1 MKQERNAEIVR
12 LIDEDKVTKTAV
24 AKWYGISKQRVQ
36 QIYKRAKDVQDI
48 RTPGDGENDN
58 TA

>member
-36 QIYKRAKDVQDI
+36 QIYKRAKDVQDN
-48 RTPGDGENDN
+48 RTSGDGENDN

>member
-1 MKQERNAEIVR
+1 MKQDRNAEIVR

-36 QIYKRAKDVQDI
+36 QIYKRAKDVQDS

>member
-1 MKQERNAEIVR
+1 MKKDRNDEIVR
-12 LIDEDKVTKTAV
+12 LIDEERVTKTAV

-36 QIYKRAKDVQDI
+36 QIYKRAKDVPDI
-48 RTPGDGENDN
+48 RTSGDGENDN